1 MERKCLLK
9 VALQIQEKNKN
20 DFVHSDWLPS
30 NWKQKEKVFKV
41 NGKRWKNRDY
51 RVTANP

>member
-1 MERKCLLK
+1 MQFVSFFLFKAIMERKCLLK

-30 NWKQKEKVFKV
+30 N
-41 NGKRWKNRDY
+41 
-51 RVTANP
+51 